1 MSARKTFSLPE
12 DLARAIER
20 EAARQGTP
28 ESAVAREAFQ
38 EYLASRSTSKLARW
52 VGKGRSTKDIKDI
65 DHEGLHEEIV
75 QILEDRSDAEHRT

>member
-20 EAARQGTP
+20 EATRQGTP

-52 VGKGRSTKDIKDI
+52 VGKGRSTKDI